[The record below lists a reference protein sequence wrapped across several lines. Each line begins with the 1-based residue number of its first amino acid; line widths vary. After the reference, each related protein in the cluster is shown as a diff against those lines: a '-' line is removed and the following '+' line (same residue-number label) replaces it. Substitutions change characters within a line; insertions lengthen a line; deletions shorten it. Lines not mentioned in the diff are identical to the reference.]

1 MTNELIFISYAFFVS
16 SAALF
21 ASLRS
26 KEHLIA
32 LVSIQAILVNLFV
45 TKQIY
50 LFGLAATASDALAI
64 GITFCLNLLQEY
76 YGRESAQHAL
86 RISFFCMLF
95 YIALSLLHLAY
106 KPHNL
111 DSAHPHF
118 VALLTPMPRII
129 IASLVVYYIVQYLDI
144 RLFGLLKEHF
154 SDRYLTARSAF
165 SIATTQLLDTILF
178 SFLGLY
184 GIVSNIGQIII
195 VSYTIKL
202 AVIAIT
208 APFMALSR
216 HIRHI
221 KNT

>member
-1 MTNELIFISYAFFVS
+1 MTNELNFFIYAITVS
-16 SAALF
+16 AAALF
-21 ASLRS
+21 ASSRS

-32 LVSIQAILVNLFV
+32 LVVLQAILVNLFV
-45 TKQIY
+45 TKQIT

-76 YGRESAQHAL
+76 YGRESAQQAL
-86 RISFFCMLF
+86 RISFLGMLF
-95 YIALSLLHLAY
+95 YIVLSILHLTY
-106 KPHNL
+106 IPHL
-111 DSAHPHF
+111 SDTAHAHF
-118 VALLTPMPRII
+118 VALLSPMPRII
-129 IASLVVYYIVQYLDI
+129 LASLVVYYIVQYLDI
-144 RLFGLLKEHF
+144 RLFGYLKSRF
-154 SDRYLTARSAF
+154 TDRQLTARSAF

-184 GIVSNIGQIII
+184 GIISNIGQIIV

-216 HIRHI
+216 YIRH
-221 KNT
+221 KNI